1 MLLDK
6 TIRKNLDAEYIVI
19 HANQL
24 KEGTE
29 YAKYLKIAQIQIRG
43 FLGHDNTESKVDF
56 KEFEKL
62 SDHLKII
69 SLSTIENVANIE
81 SIYSLQNLEK
91 IYLEKQKF
99 SIDISNFHKIKHLGS
114 EYWKGLVN
122 FNEAYSLQSLVLTKF
137 PNTNLRELSK
147 LQNLKVL
154 HVYNSKIETLDGI
167 ENLPLEELALVKNNS
182 LENIE
187 AIKKL
192 KILKDLLIEKCKKI
206 DDYESVDKIMD
217 KVKVRII
224 K

>member
-6 TIRKNLDAEYIVI
+6 TIRKNLDGEYIVI

-29 YAKYLKIAQIQIRG
+29 YAKHLKIAQIQIRG
-43 FLGHDNTESKVDF
+43 FLGHENTESKVDF

-62 SDHLKII
+62 SDYLKII
-69 SLSTIENVANIE
+69 SLSTIENVANVE

-99 SIDISNFHKIKHLGS
+99 SINISNFHKIKHLGS

-137 PNTNLRELSK
+137 PDTNLLELSK

-182 LENIE
+182 LENIH
-187 AIKKL
+187 AIKKMEML
-192 KILKDLLIEKCKKI
+192 KELLIEKCKKI
-206 DDYESVDKIMD
+206 DDYEFIEEMKGRVS
-217 KVKVRII
+217 VRII

>member
-6 TIRKNLDAEYIVI
+6 TVRKNLDGEYIVI

-29 YAKYLKIAQIQIRG
+29 YAKHLKIAQIQIRG
-43 FLGHDNTESKVDF
+43 FLGHENTEFKVDF

-122 FNEAYSLQSLVLTKF
+122 FNKAYSLQSLVLTKF
-137 PNTNLRELSK
+137 PNTNLSELSK
-147 LQNLKVL
+147 LEKLKVL
-154 HVYNSKIETLDGI
+154 HVYTSKIETLDGI

-187 AIKKL
+187 VIKKL
-192 KILKDLLIEKCKKI
+192 KMLKDLLIEKCKKI
-206 DDYESVDKIMD
+206 DDYKSVDGIMD
-217 KVKVRII
+217 KVNVRII

>member
-6 TIRKNLDAEYIVI
+6 TIRKNLDGEYIII

-29 YAKYLKIAQIQIRG
+29 YAKHLKIAQIQIRG
-43 FLGHDNTESKVDF
+43 FLGHENTESKVDF
-56 KEFEKL
+56 EEFEKL

-69 SLSTIENVANIE
+69 SLSTIENVVNIE
-81 SIYSLQNLEK
+81 SIYALKNLEK

-114 EYWKGLVN
+114 EYWKGLNN

-137 PNTNLRELSK
+137 SYTNLHEISK

-154 HVYNSKIETLDGI
+154 HIYNAKIETLDGI

-182 LENIE
+182 LENIQ

-192 KILKDLLIEKCKKI
+192 KKLQNLLIEKCKKI
-206 DDYESVDKIMD
+206 DDYEFIEEMKDRVS
-217 KVKVRII
+217 VRII